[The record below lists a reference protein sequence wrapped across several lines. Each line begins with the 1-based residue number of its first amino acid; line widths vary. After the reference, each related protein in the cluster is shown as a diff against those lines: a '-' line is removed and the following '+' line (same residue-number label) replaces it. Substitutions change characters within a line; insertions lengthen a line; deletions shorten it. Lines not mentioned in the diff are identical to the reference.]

1 MTRRSAAFVLLATLG
16 CAPPPAGDAG
26 GSPAPAG
33 AQAERTDSAV
43 VTLERTPCFG
53 ACPVYSLTISGTGV
67 VRFAG
72 TRYTAHVG
80 EASAEIPPAL
90 VDSLVAELRQGG
102 YFGFADAYVVN
113 APACG
118 RYATDSP
125 TVITS
130 VADGGERKEI
140 RHDYGCGDA
149 PPALARLERRIDE
162 VAGSAR
168 WTGR

>member
-1 MTRRSAAFVLLATLG
+1 MNSRLSALLLLTVTA
-16 CAPPPAGDAG
+16 CAPRPAGETNGAPEPDA
-26 GSPAPAG
+26 AIT
-33 AQAERTDSAV
+33 EHDDSTV

-53 ACPVYSLTISGTGV
+53 ACPVYTVSISGSGAV
-67 VRFAG
+67 SFIG
-72 TRYTAHVG
+72 TRFTTQVG
-80 EASAEIPPAL
+80 EATAEIPSER
-90 VDSLVAELRQGG
+90 VDSLVEELRNGG
-102 YFGFADAYVVN
+102 YFEFADAYVVD

-130 VADGGERKEI
+130 VLADGVRKEI

-149 PPALARLERRIDE
+149 PATLAALERRIDE
-162 VAGSAR
+162 VAGTGR

>member
-1 MTRRSAAFVLLATLG
+1 MTSRLSGLLLLAAVA
-16 CAPPPAGDAG
+16 CAPRPAGEG
-26 GSPAPAG
+26 NGAPEPDTAG
-33 AQAERTDSAV
+33 AEPGDSTL

-53 ACPVYSLTISGTGV
+53 SCPVYTVSISGTGM

-72 TRYTAHVG
+72 TRFTTQLG
-80 EASAEIPPAL
+80 EAVAEIPPAR
-90 VDSLVAELRQGG
+90 VDSLVDELRSGG
-102 YFGFADAYVVN
+102 YFEFADAYVVD

-130 VADGGERKEI
+130 VFTDGVRKEI
-140 RHDYGCGDA
+140 RHDYGCGSA
-149 PPALARLERRIDE
+149 PAALAGLERRIDE
-162 VAGSAR
+162 VAGTGR